1 MPFDETIGN
10 WTVSQLVRFLQE
22 QLRQNPP
29 TSAPNLSSSH
39 LTCYELLD
47 IRDQIQ
53 FHQIQTTVGSAGT
66 ATALPANPSGYVRI
80 LDYTGNPFVIPY
92 YKAT

>member
-1 MPFDETIGN
+1 MAFDETIGG

-29 TSAPNLSSSH
+29 TSAPNLSSSR

-47 IRDQIQ
+47 IRDQVQ
-53 FHQIQTTVGSAGT
+53 FHQVQFTVGGAGT
-66 ATALPANPSGYVRI
+66 ASALPANPAGYVRI

-92 YKAT
+92 YKSN